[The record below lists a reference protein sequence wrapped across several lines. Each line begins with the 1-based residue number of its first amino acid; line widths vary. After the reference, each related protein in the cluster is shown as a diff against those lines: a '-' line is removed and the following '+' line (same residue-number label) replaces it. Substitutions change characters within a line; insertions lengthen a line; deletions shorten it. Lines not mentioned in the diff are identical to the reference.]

1 MLWGRVSPVSSFMLK
16 TSLYETARMLIFGS
30 VNKKILVK
38 KLFNDEEGE
47 EEKK

>member
-1 MLWGRVSPVSSFMLK
+1 MLWGRVSLVSSFMLK
-16 TSLYETARMLIFGS
+16 RVSTTSTDANFDS

-47 EEKK
+47 KEKK